1 MEENVRQ
8 WTVQPCFHRPMAIS
22 SETSAKMCSTLLV
35 ECDATRVTRWAS
47 ASHSFK
53 PFSSY
58 LALASDCA
66 YPLVHGVESQP
77 SARLKHVGQCNRPP
91 TDMSPAPLTTMKLT
105 PPASLGKQGF
115 KTLGFYP
122 KAFPAAILVIAY
134 WDQGKDSAFPYLFGV
149 AFLRTAN
156 VSFPH
161 LSLISF
167 PSDQV
172 SPTEKAKLW

>member
-1 MEENVRQ
+1 
-8 WTVQPCFHRPMAIS
+8 
-22 SETSAKMCSTLLV
+22 
-35 ECDATRVTRWAS
+35 
-47 ASHSFK
+47 
-53 PFSSY
+53 
-58 LALASDCA
+58 
-66 YPLVHGVESQP
+66 
-77 SARLKHVGQCNRPP
+77 
-91 TDMSPAPLTTMKLT
+91 MKLT
-105 PPASLGKQGF
+105 PPASLGRQGF
-115 KTLGFYP
+115 KLGFYP
-122 KAFPAAILVIAY
+122 KVFPGAILVIAY